1 MVQPVKVSTE
11 QLSRGAGRNTVGR
24 ALEGIRGIK
33 RVPWRGIVEPGLG
46 Q

>member
-11 QLSRGAGRNTVGR
+11 QLSKGAGRNTVGG
-24 ALEGIRGIK
+24 ALEDIRGIK
-33 RVPWRGIVEPGLG
+33 RVPSCGIVEPGLG